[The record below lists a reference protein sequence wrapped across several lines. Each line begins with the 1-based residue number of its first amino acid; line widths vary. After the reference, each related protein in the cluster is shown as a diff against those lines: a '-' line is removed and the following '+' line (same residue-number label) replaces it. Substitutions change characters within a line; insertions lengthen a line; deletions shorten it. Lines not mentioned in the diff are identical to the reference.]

1 MVNIG
6 VSCCMCCTPD
16 ACAGAARWRPLWPWL
31 LQDPRLHQGYT
42 RQCSG
47 GKGLVFGSLAFLGWG
62 SDALKGTS
70 LHSAWNPRARTCL
83 LARVPQIHPSH
94 PAVPSSKV
102 LIGCGGSRCKQRH
115 LNLALGT
122 STCSWTEPSTLMRSS
137 WIFSDQLH
145 HRGLWYCKV
154 SSWDPSFRHACQKR
168 VVATI
173 SLQEFK
179 RAEHMP
185 QIGQNAW
192 RISCYFRQPK
202 RYTPN
207 PRDPRV
213 IMIYPASPS
222 KLPFSGEPHFS
233 RESPFGQPGK
243 LLRFGSTSM
252 TSLVVWQLGLP
263 LPLGC
268 QTFCRVNYNDLKT
281 TPPWMIS
288 TGRDYPE
295 IRFFQVG
302 ELILSDP
309 DSDTMCMSLIFLH
322 FWNFFEP

>member
-1 MVNIG
+1 MWVKNGKDRCFFPVVKLVIPMRCFMLHVLYAWRLCRCG
-6 VSCCMCCTPD
+6 QVASFVAMTFTRPPPTPGLYSPVFRRERP
-16 ACAGAARWRPLWPWL
+16 CIWVPCLSWLGQWRS
-31 LQDPRLHQGYT
+31 QGY
-42 RQCSG
+42 
-47 GKGLVFGSLAFLGWG
+47 VPAFCMK
-62 SDALKGTS
+62 S
-70 LHSAWNPRARTCL
+70 PARTCL

-115 LNLALGT
+115 LNLALDT
-122 STCSWTEPSTLMRSS
+122 STCSWTEPRTLMRSS

-268 QTFCRVNYNDLKT
+268 QTFCRVNCNDLKT
-281 TPPWMIS
+281 TPP
-288 TGRDYPE
+288 
-295 IRFFQVG
+295 
-302 ELILSDP
+302 
-309 DSDTMCMSLIFLH
+309 
-322 FWNFFEP
+322 